1 MRLVSVNSSDATPVS
16 SCSVLMR
23 SSRLFCFC
31 SDRYTE
37 SYLPTQQH
45 CNTQYKLHCTALHC
59 TMSARAF
66 LHRPDPNEC
75 ISVATVT
82 SDRRAAYVLSTRRP
96 ARRCAPWHTR
106 FARRRTYKTDTTVQ
120 ATVAVVLLRIVQ
132 RDAGLLAEDLDQVF
146 VILREHAA
154 AKLYTTFRV
163 MGARG
168 MSARGM
174 V

>member
-1 MRLVSVNSSDATPVS
+1 
-16 SCSVLMR
+16 
-23 SSRLFCFC
+23 
-31 SDRYTE
+31 
-37 SYLPTQQH
+37 
-45 CNTQYKLHCTALHC
+45 
-59 TMSARAF
+59 
-66 LHRPDPNEC
+66 
-75 ISVATVT
+75 
-82 SDRRAAYVLSTRRP
+82 
-96 ARRCAPWHTR
+96 
-106 FARRRTYKTDTTVQ
+106 VQ

-132 RDAGLLAEDLDQVF
+132 RDAGLLAEDLDQVL